1 MVVVVMV
8 RVMKMASKNSWEHS
22 ENAPIAQFCS
32 CWSQEN
38 ENRSFHLSKVALLV
52 GGKCLSFHSAG
63 AAA

>member
-8 RVMKMASKNSWEHS
+8 RVMKMASKNSWERS

-38 ENRSFHLSKVALLV
+38 EIRSFYLAKVPFLV

-63 AAA
+63 AAD